1 MDKKSAIIEKGLSK
15 GISAKGIDMALK
27 DLGYSGYIPILHAP
41 NWQRLPGRFSENLV
55 QFKKDLS
62 TIGGALTEPFATV
75 VNAGVEEPTI
85 TGRLSKVKD
94 AFINAVKDPTIRN
107 IVSNAGVGA
116 IVGTATPKLGGSVGG
131 VITGAMIGL
140 SGGGREGAKN
150 VADAILSTYNTTT
163 EDVMN
168 RNIKLSNI
176 TQGIFDDPLY
186 AGLDIAPVVAK
197 PISKSITS
205 SIPKDAP
212 LAVQQILPSKE
223 LRAFNRSAQQTINKA
238 QTYTNRYYDGI
249 KVLQG
254 IPDIN
259 REELV
264 RYIVENKTNLKGE
277 QLKLADDIK
286 NNLVNIE
293 KELIKNG
300 TLDAEVSQ
308 ANVRAQYIMS
318 KLKDNRILHDD
329 IANMLLVNNQQ
340 PYRKEFTKISFEPNI
355 QKKLIKLIPE
365 SEELYNKGKIAWFT
379 QALAPTR
386 DPFGKV
392 IASDVAKT
400 GSGYFGT
407 KRVIGQQTIE
417 NLGKVAD
424 DSIKHQLDQASL
436 SIESSRIL
444 DDLLNNGDISK
455 LITEEMTKLPE
466 GKVGIS
472 KQKFIN
478 AIREDVMAGKP
489 IDVSKAY
496 NKALSNEIGSYL
508 VDSIYG
514 EVINNIF
521 KQPSNS
527 WLSRLN
533 ARFKKA
539 VLGQPHW
546 VLLNRI
552 GNLSNNLME
561 GVGYRE
567 YNLARGRYKKY
578 LPERLKQQTAFNSYI
593 MGEGDNYK
601 VNNYQLS
608 FSKPFVDIKKSL
620 NKFND
625 SQKSLSDY
633 GRLVETLYGGVSD
646 IVSNPFF
653 MLESGLELTD
663 RYANFIKQADRYA
676 EANKLKLP
684 KVLKEAQTND
694 KLFNTL
700 NNEVNKSLGDYVGR
714 NYAIPRN
721 VYDKLGLGIPF
732 YRFLTQTGR
741 TTGNQL
747 INRPGAFYT
756 NVSLPTH
763 VGHDIYETMLDRY
776 NLDREFYQGGVP
788 YQQEN
793 GKVRMIA
800 TEPLPIGTLL
810 GEAGNILTGR
820 DFRSNLSPYLTSI
833 PDALSFQRFGR
844 TASTPRLTE
853 LKAEGREK
861 EFRPTLNERARYLL
875 NTMLQLSNA
884 TYNLGTRYV
893 PDLMSTIFNRPI
905 QSRYD
910 TALGIGS
917 SSYNP
922 TSTIRTLPTE
932 QIGKWFS
939 IQSRELQPNIKKGR
953 ATRQRE
959 IFKSSMVKKKIKENQ
974 KKMNRKDK

>member
-62 TIGGALTEPFATV
+62 TVGGALVEPFANV

-94 AFINAVKDPTIRN
+94 AFINAVNDKDIRN
-107 IVSNAGVGA
+107 IISHGIAGAGA
-116 IVGTATPKLGGSVGG
+116 GSLSPRIGGAVGG
-131 VITGAMIGL
+131 GLTGAMIGL

-150 VADAILSTYNTTT
+150 VANAILSTYNTNT
-163 EDVMN
+163 EDIMN

-176 TQGIFDDPLY
+176 TQGIFDNPLY
-186 AGLDIAPVVAK
+186 AGLDVAPVVAK
-197 PISKSITS
+197 PISQSITS

-212 LAVQQILPSKE
+212 LAIQQILPSKE

-277 QLKLADDIK
+277 QLKLADNIK

-300 TLDAEVSQ
+300 TLDAK
-308 ANVRAQYIMS
+308 MS
-318 KLKDNRILHDD
+318 KDNIISQYVMSQLKDNRLLHDD
-329 IANMLLVNNQQ
+329 VFDIVSTGIPKRRDIEGLLYSDKALSSKLYKLVREGEDL
-340 PYRKEFTKISFEPNI
+340 YD
-355 QKKLIKLIPE
+355 KK
-365 SEELYNKGKIAWFT
+365 KIAWFT

-455 LITEEMTKLPE
+455 LITKEMTKLPE

-472 KQKFIN
+472 KDKFIN

-496 NKALSNEIGSYL
+496 NKALSNEVGSYL

-578 LPERLKQQTAFNSYI
+578 LPERLKQQTSFNSYI

-608 FSKPFVDIKKSL
+608 FSKPFVDMNKGL
-620 NKFND
+620 NKFDD

-633 GRLVETLYGGVSD
+633 GRLVETMYGGVSD

-663 RYANFIKQADRYA
+663 RYANFIKQAERYA

-684 KVLKEAQTND
+684 RVLKEAQTND

-721 VYDKLGLGIPF
+721 VYDKLSLGVPF

-747 INRPGAFYT
+747 INRPGAFYSY
-756 NVSLPTH
+756 VSLPTH
-763 VGHDIYETMLDRY
+763 VGHDIYETILDRY

-788 YQQEN
+788 YQKED
-793 GKVRMIA
+793 GKIRMIS

-820 DFRSNLSPYLTSI
+820 DFRSNLSPFLTSI
-833 PDALSFQRFGR
+833 PDALAFQRFGR

-853 LKAEGREK
+853 LKAEGRER
-861 EFRPTLNERARYLL
+861 EFRPTLNERIRYLL
-875 NTMLQLSNA
+875 NTILQSSNA

-917 SSYNP
+917 GSYNP
-922 TSTIRTLPTE
+922 ASTVRTLPTE

-939 IQSRELQPNIKKGR
+939 IQSRELQRNARKSR
-953 ATRQRE
+953 ATIQRD